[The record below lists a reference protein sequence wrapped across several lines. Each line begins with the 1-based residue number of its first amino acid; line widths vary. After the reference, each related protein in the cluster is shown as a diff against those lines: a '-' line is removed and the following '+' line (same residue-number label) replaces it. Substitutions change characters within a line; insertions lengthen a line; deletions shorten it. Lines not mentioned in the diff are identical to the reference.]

1 MKKMPKNDLNQ
12 WIGLL
17 PKNSWS
23 STKES
28 NIKFEEQK
36 SKIVFVN
43 KKDNECLKIN
53 VDGGVVS
60 TKEQSFRCDKLLV
73 QKSYLQFCFIE
84 LKGGDIGHA
93 IEQLETSLKD
103 PRLNPDCAQE
113 KKAFIIGKNHYP
125 AYSPLIQ
132 RGMKRLKYL
141 NANLIVLNSPATYN
155 L

>member
-1 MKKMPKNDLNQ
+1 MPKIDLNQ
-12 WIGLL
+12 WIGSL

-84 LKGGDIGHA
+84 LKGGDIGDSKRDETVK
-93 IEQLETSLKD
+93 IFERQLNCSEYAG
-103 PRLNPDCAQE
+103 N
-113 KKAFIIGKNHYP
+113 
-125 AYSPLIQ
+125 
-132 RGMKRLKYL
+132 
-141 NANLIVLNSPATYN
+141 V
-155 L
+155 

>member
-12 WIGLL
+12 WIGSL

-60 TKEQSFRCDKLLV
+60 AKEQSFRCDKLLV

-84 LKGGDIGHA
+84 LKGGDIGDSKRDETVK
-93 IEQLETSLKD
+93 IFERQLNCSEYAGNVYLIKS
-103 PRLNPDCAQE
+103 CSEE
-113 KKAFIIGKNHYP
+113 KRFLYFF
-125 AYSPLIQ
+125 
-132 RGMKRLKYL
+132 
-141 NANLIVLNSPATYN
+141 LNSPKSTRRRTG
-155 L
+155 LQVHSL